1 MRRYLGVDLHRNCF
15 VVCSIEEGGRS
26 YLRRWKLKELGGF
39 VSELRSTDENAVEV
53 TGNTRLFYDAVV
65 GRVRRVV
72 VVNPSEFKVI
82 SQLVNKTDD
91 NDAQRLAF
99 FLWKGLLPEVRMKGK
114 AHAQLVSV
122 AQTRDKLV
130 KLRTALKN
138 KIKNIAS
145 AHGIN
150 LKKEELSSEKGLE
163 KVLGIRFEPLVK
175 LEVEVLVNQI
185 RSLNKSICE
194 LDKAIKDEGSKLKGH
209 KNLKSIKGVGDL
221 GAGILLEDNQTR
233 QQIGSDDFG
242 AMLLNCE
249 AVQFLPQ

>member
-99 FLWKGLLPEVRMKGK
+99 FLWKGLLPEVRMKDK
-114 AHAQLVSV
+114 AHAQLASV

-138 KIKNIAS
+138 KINNIAS

-163 KVLGIRFEPLVK
+163 KVVGTMFGHLVK
-175 LEVEVLVNQI
+175 LEVEV
-185 RSLNKSICE
+185 
-194 LDKAIKDEGSKLKGH
+194 
-209 KNLKSIKGVGDL
+209 
-221 GAGILLEDNQTR
+221 
-233 QQIGSDDFG
+233 
-242 AMLLNCE
+242 
-249 AVQFLPQ
+249 